1 MSDSLNSRLRL
12 LIGEK
17 DLSATRGDLDSLRLT
32 CGDLDL
38 KPLTPGDLDLA
49 GGEGDLRSLMG
60 EGDGLLDRFH
70 RSSSEGDR
78 LAKRPLGDRSRT
90 SLWEADLPGGDCP
103 RPLGGDDLFL
113 DDLSIFRGGGEGS
126 LWGTL
131 ESELSLSLSSD
142 SSGGGLFGLG
152 DICRLPLDFC
162 STSLSLF
169 LLKELSFLSLD
180 WGTCF
185 FLGGGEGE
193 PDSDSESSLSSSL
206 FFLGACPFL
215 PVGEGLSFLTGSGD
229 STGLLLSGFPLS
241 RATSFTL
248 LCSGLDASLES
259 ESDSEDELSLSFL
272 FGIGGDDLLRTSAGP
287 SRSLCCLSSDRL
299 CNISRLGGDSC
310 RDLDS
315 LRGDP
320 SDSLLRVGDPSES
333 ILRRVPR
340 ESWESILRRL
350 SWDQSPGGDRG
361 LLGGDLQRL
370 GGEKPLENPS
380 LLNGLLQIHAAM

>member
-12 LIGEK
+12 LTGEK
-17 DLSATRGDLDSLRLT
+17 DLSATGGDLESLRLT

-38 KPLTPGDLDLA
+38 RPLTPGDLDLT

-60 EGDGLLDRFH
+60 DGDGLLDRFH

-78 LAKRPLGDRSRT
+78 LANRPLGDPSRT
-90 SLWEADLPGGDCP
+90 SLCEADLPGGDCP

-113 DDLSIFRGGGEGS
+113 DVLSNFLGGGEGS

-152 DICRLPLDFC
+152 DICCLLPLDFC
-162 STSLSLF
+162 SMSLSLF
-169 LLKELSFLSLD
+169 LLRELSFLSLD

-193 PDSDSESSLSSSL
+193 PDSDSESSVSSSF

-215 PVGEGLSFLTGSGD
+215 PVGEGLRFLTGSGD

-241 RATSFTL
+241 GATSFTL
-248 LCSGLDASLES
+248 LCSGLDDSLES
-259 ESDSEDELSLSFL
+259 DSDSEDELSLSFL
-272 FGIGGDDLLRTSAGP
+272 LGIGGEDLLLTSAGL
-287 SRSLCCLSSDRL
+287 SRSLGCLSSDPL

-315 LRGDP
+315 RRGEP
-320 SDSLLRVGDPSES
+320 KDSLLRVGDPSES
-333 ILRRVPR
+333 ILRRIPW
-340 ESWESILRRL
+340 ESWVSILRRL

-361 LLGGDLQRL
+361 LLGGDRQRL
-370 GGEKPLENPS
+370 GGE
-380 LLNGLLQIHAAM
+380 

>member
-1 MSDSLNSRLRL
+1 
-12 LIGEK
+12 
-17 DLSATRGDLDSLRLT
+17 
-32 CGDLDL
+32 
-38 KPLTPGDLDLA
+38 
-49 GGEGDLRSLMG
+49 MG
-60 EGDGLLDRFH
+60 ED
-70 RSSSEGDR
+70 
-78 LAKRPLGDRSRT
+78 
-90 SLWEADLPGGDCP
+90 
-103 RPLGGDDLFL
+103 
-113 DDLSIFRGGGEGS
+113 
-126 LWGTL
+126 
-131 ESELSLSLSSD
+131 
-142 SSGGGLFGLG
+142 
-152 DICRLPLDFC
+152 
-162 STSLSLF
+162 
-169 LLKELSFLSLD
+169 
-180 WGTCF
+180 
-185 FLGGGEGE
+185 
-193 PDSDSESSLSSSL
+193 
-206 FFLGACPFL
+206 
-215 PVGEGLSFLTGSGD
+215 LSFLTGSCD

-241 RATSFTL
+241 GATSFTL

-272 FGIGGDDLLRTSAGP
+272 LGIGGEDLLRTSAGP
-287 SRSLCCLSSDRL
+287 SRSLCCLSSDCL

-380 LLNGLLQIHAAM
+380 LLNGLLQIHAAIKVLLCEAGVYIQ